1 MRTYSFLLLILLLA
15 CNDNSVPKDVLP
27 KEKMEAVLW
36 DVMRADEMVSQY
48 AITDSSFKDVSK
60 NAVLYQKIFQ
70 FHNITKA
77 SFQKSLHYY
86 QQHPAQLQPVIDSLK
101 AFSERKTL
109 APVSPQ

>member
-1 MRTYSFLLLILLLA
+1 MRFCFVLALVILLS
-15 CNDNSVPKDVLP
+15 CNDNSVPKDVLS

-48 AITDSSFKDVSK
+48 SITDSSFKDVSK
-60 NAVLYQKIFQ
+60 NAGLYQKIFQ
-70 FHNITKA
+70 IHNITKTT
-77 SFQKSLHYY
+77 FQKSLQYY

-109 APVSPQ
+109 APVSIQ